1 MQSTASWQRLLRTSN
16 QTEVVSLP
24 VNRYWP
30 TNIVAPGFTA
40 YNEQQTKQ
48 NYYFSLFLVSTST
61 QKQTELPKADP
72 GGKKKRLVIQQL
84 TRDRARDVVAHIYIM
99 VLNLVD

>member
-40 YNEQQTKQ
+40 YKEQT
-48 NYYFSLFLVSTST
+48 NRIIFFFLFSALHTELSKDHSGKT
-61 QKQTELPKADP
+61 QKTCNAATNQ
-72 GGKKKRLVIQQL
+72 G
-84 TRDRARDVVAHIYIM
+84 ARDVVAYTYKSTHD
-99 VLNLVD
+99 LTTE